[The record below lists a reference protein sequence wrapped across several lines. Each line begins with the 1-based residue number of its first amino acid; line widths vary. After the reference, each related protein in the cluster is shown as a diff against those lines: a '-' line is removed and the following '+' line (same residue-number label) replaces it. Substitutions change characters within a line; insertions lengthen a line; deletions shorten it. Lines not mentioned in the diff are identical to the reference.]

1 MPGPDHTDHTAHTAH
16 TRRAG
21 RGPRRRGR
29 APVGLWAGRAVAAKR
44 RTIALRRTLDRV
56 IAARLCEDDAGRD
69 VIDGLAETVS
79 AMVLVLRDRDAEVA
93 ALRQALLGRACGR
106 A

>member
-1 MPGPDHTDHTAHTAH
+1 MPGPDHTAHTA
-16 TRRAG
+16 RRAD
-21 RGPRRRGR
+21 RPRR
-29 APVGLWAGRAVAAKR
+29 AGLWAGRAVAAKR

-79 AMVLVLRDRDAEVA
+79 AMALVLRDRDAEVA